1 MRMAAFVGAV
11 LLAVGPELEAD
22 HGGTPGAAA
31 GVVELFTSQGCYSC
45 PPADALLGEL
55 IASRPRVVALEFHVD
70 YWDDLVYGSAG
81 RWRDPF
87 SDAAFSHRQKRYQ
100 DVGLEG
106 RRGVY
111 TPQMVVNGARAVV
124 GSDRQRLYEALGN
137 VGTLPV
143 PVSIVDAAGTPRVR
157 LPAGYRGPAGIWRVD
172 FIDSAKTPVT
182 AGENHGKHLVNRH
195 IVTAVH
201 RLATREGTGPDIDLG
216 RVSPPADACAV
227 LVQEPAGAIVGAA
240 YCPR

>member
-1 MRMAAFVGAV
+1 MRLATFVGAV
-11 LLAVGPELEAD
+11 LIAAGSELAAD
-22 HGGTPGAAA
+22 HGRTSGAAA

-55 IASRPRVVALEFHVD
+55 IANRSRVVALEFHVD

-81 RWRDPF
+81 KWRDPF
-87 SDAAFSHRQKRYQ
+87 SDAAFSHRQKRYH
-100 DVGLEG
+100 DSGLEG

-111 TPQMVVNGARAVV
+111 TPQMVVNGARALV
-124 GSDRQRLYEALGN
+124 GSDRQRLYEALASAGN
-137 VGTLPV
+137 LPV
-143 PVSIVDAAGTPRVR
+143 AVRIVDTAGTPRVR

-195 IVTAVH
+195 IVTAMH
-201 RLATREGTGPDIDLG
+201 RLGTREGTGPDVDLG
-216 RVSPPADACAV
+216 PVAPPADDCAV
-227 LVQEPAGAIVGAA
+227 LVQEPGGAIVGAA

>member
-1 MRMAAFVGAV
+1 MATFVGAV
-11 LLAVGPELEAD
+11 LIAAGSELAAD
-22 HGGTPGAAA
+22 HGRTSGAAG

-55 IASRPRVVALEFHVD
+55 IANRAHVVALEFHVD

-81 RWRDPF
+81 KWRDPF
-87 SDAAFSHRQKRYQ
+87 SDAAFSHRQKRYH
-100 DVGLEG
+100 DAGLEG

-111 TPQMVVNGARAVV
+111 TPQMVVNGARALV
-124 GSDRQRLYEALGN
+124 GSDRQRLYEALASAGN
-137 VGTLPV
+137 LPV
-143 PVSIVDAAGTPRVR
+143 AVRIVDAAGTPRVR

-172 FIDSAKTPVT
+172 FVDSAKTPVT

-195 IVTAVH
+195 IVTAMH
-201 RLATREGTGPDIDLG
+201 RLGTREGKGPDVDLG
-216 RVSPPADACAV
+216 PVAPPADACAV
-227 LVQEPAGAIVGAA
+227 LVQEPGGAIVGAA